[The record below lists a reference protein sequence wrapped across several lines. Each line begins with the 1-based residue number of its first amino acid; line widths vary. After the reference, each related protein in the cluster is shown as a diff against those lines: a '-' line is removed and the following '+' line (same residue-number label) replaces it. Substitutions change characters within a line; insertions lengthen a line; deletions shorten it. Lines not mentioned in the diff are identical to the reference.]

1 GRLVQPI
8 GHRYALPSK
17 QGEPIVSVTKPI
29 PSLPFPASHLV
40 QHRIEW
46 HGAIGG
52 MLGIAIAGG
61 IGVILWG
68 ATTVAGSLAV
78 AWLV

>member
-1 GRLVQPI
+1 M
-8 GHRYALPSK
+8 
-17 QGEPIVSVTKPI
+17 SVTKPI
-29 PSLPFPASHLV
+29 PSLRFPAPHLP
-40 QHRIEW
+40 QHGTWR
-46 HGAIGG
+46 GAIGG

-61 IGVILWG
+61 IGVIPWG

>member
-1 GRLVQPI
+1 M
-8 GHRYALPSK
+8 
-17 QGEPIVSVTKPI
+17 SVTKPI
-29 PSLPFPASHLV
+29 PSLRFPASHLV
-40 QHRIEW
+40 QHETAWR
-46 HGAIGG
+46 GAIGG

-61 IGVILWG
+61 IGVIPWG